1 MQDTQGSG
9 YLSDAEEE
17 FKEKMVPVTEAQTPN
32 MRGEKYS
39 QNLDRFLRT
48 RSEQLPE
55 TFCPYSP
62 PRMEKNERKLIP
74 SGNRRVRK
82 RSLSI
87 SALGKHGA
95 ITSDP
100 ILSGGPLR

>member
-62 PRMEKNERKLIP
+62 PRMEKNERKY
-74 SGNRRVRK
+74 RRVRK

-100 ILSGGPLR
+100 ILSGGPQR